1 MSIIKMGDLVEP
13 NDTVNSPLKKFGHT
27 YINAIV
33 YSTFPFV
40 LINQNVNFLFEGQN
54 QNDFK
59 VIGVASIPVLIHIIY
74 WQQEQ
79 IRKAKIEIK
88 DVCPKCGGGQ
98 YGCKVCGGPE

>member
-1 MSIIKMGDLVEP
+1 MPIIKMGDLVEP
-13 NDTVNSPLKKFGHT
+13 NDTINSPLQKFGHT

-40 LINQNVNFLFEGQN
+40 LVNQNANYLFEGLDQD
-54 QNDFK
+54 DFK
-59 VIGVASIPVLIHIIY
+59 VIGDATRASLIGIIY

-79 IRKAKIEIK
+79 IRKSKINIK
-88 DVCPKCGGGQ
+88 DVCPQCGDGQ